1 MRRHHFIA
9 LFLTP
14 SCCSRSSL
22 LLLPVTMVIP
32 RRFERLPSG
41 RVRLPR
47 KESSLSSTSSSSS
60 SEHGSTGKVFVNTTG
75 MPVGE
80 VEEGRRGFLGFGSRA
95 GRKMP
100 LNPLAALNPEIRDP
114 SEDRSTSRF
123 LLALQQLNGKRRSR
137 EQKMTLQLSAE
148 QKHDIVNR
156 YAQTRWYG
164 FLWYPARNITERQF
178 KWWRRFAH
186 LALIVLM
193 LFGLFIALLLYYREM
208 ETVLLLSPEDR
219 RDYQHIVSGMR
230 YSEIYHLA
238 MDVLQ
243 KEDPLEALPAPARYH
258 LILEAAR
265 EKGWHQ
271 IDWELEARTRYPYS
285 PLDEMDFIH
294 MFYWGVIYI
303 GSVLTGGGELF
314 SDRFGN
320 LMDVKGEYRRREM
333 EESFVEHGP
342 MLSSS
347 HKSEERG

>member
-9 LFLTP
+9 LSLTSN
-14 SCCSRSSL
+14 SCNSCSS
-22 LLLPVTMVIP
+22 LLLPVTIVISY
-32 RRFERLPSG
+32 RFERLPSG

-47 KESSLSSTSSSSS
+47 KESNVSSPFSSSLRGAN
-60 SEHGSTGKVFVNTTG
+60 EKVFVNTTG

-123 LLALQQLNGKRRSR
+123 LLALKRLNGKRRSR
-137 EQKMTLQLSAE
+137 EQKMTLQLSPE

-186 LALIVLM
+186 LALLVLI
-193 LFGLFIALLLYYREM
+193 LLGLFIALMLYYREV

-238 MDVLQ
+238 MDILQ

-271 IDWELEARTRYPYS
+271 IDWELESRTRYPDS
-285 PLDEMDFIH
+285 PLESMDFIH
-294 MFYWGVIYI
+294 MFYWGVMYI
-303 GSVLTGGGELF
+303 GSALTGGGELF

-320 LMDVKGEYRRREM
+320 LIDIQREYKRREM

-342 MLSSS
+342 IALSSN
-347 HKSEERG
+347 KSEGKG